1 MHILSHIH
9 LEYDLLLHISIPHRY
24 KSVYDELKNVTCQE
38 VRNVEALS
46 SDVVCHFVY
55 NRNAKGDDSLFAS
68 CGGHHGGKRERD
80 T

>member
-38 VRNVEALS
+38 
-46 SDVVCHFVY
+46 D
-55 NRNAKGDDSLFAS
+55 KIS
-68 CGGHHGGKRERD
+68 CIPRPRAPGK
-80 T
+80 

>member
-1 MHILSHIH
+1 
-9 LEYDLLLHISIPHRY
+9 
-24 KSVYDELKNVTCQE
+24 
-38 VRNVEALS
+38 VEALS